1 MWWSTIHIGVDL
13 LCQINESAQLRP
25 SFLAIQF
32 RQNPRDYADQN
43 THFSLIIVAAIVCV
57 LWCAVANSEYSIS
70 IAAIRPCCCSD
81 QSIDCHRKLRSS
93 LENGSV
99 AWQVVKNVWKSIFL
113 FLARDRQQP
122 FKKYRWCVLLVL
134 NDEWWCTGY
143 DGRCGCLMVVAF
155 VRVRIKESDFNIR
168 FLGDKEEGAEESG
181 WTMPIEMVIV
191 MIISFFHIYIQSCR
205 RWSRCDWHLISDG
218 SVKRKHFLTLQVIT
232 IPLLFLPL
240 SCNFS

>member
-1 MWWSTIHIGVDL
+1 ML
-13 LCQINESAQLRP
+13 L
-25 SFLAIQF
+25 
-32 RQNPRDYADQN
+32 
-43 THFSLIIVAAIVCV
+43 
-57 LWCAVANSEYSIS
+57 W
-70 IAAIRPCCCSD
+70 
-81 QSIDCHRKLRSS
+81 SIDWLPSQATISS

-113 FLARDRQQP
+113 PLAKDRQQP

-181 WTMPIEMVIV
+181 WRMPIGMVSNDYQLLSYLYSILQKV
-191 MIISFFHIYIQSCR
+191 ESLWLTFNIRWIGETETLFNSTNNNISSPFPPTFLQFLLSIANHSASWSWIALFQS
-205 RWSRCDWHLISDG
+205 
-218 SVKRKHFLTLQVIT
+218 
-232 IPLLFLPL
+232 
-240 SCNFS
+240 SCNHFQLI